1 MLAKPGTSFQV
12 LLAILIMLCHLLLV
26 LKLAPY
32 HASTEDWTSF
42 ISSFTLTLTTLGG
55 FALISDKGSNV
66 PTFDSDG
73 LAIILVALAGSCIA
87 VNIGITIMFDCGVW
101 DRFCGP
107 KDEGGGGGDGTKSRR
122 PSIASFFG
130 QTPQVT
136 ARCAIH
142 SHIVNMIDLATVQH
156 AAREKLEARC
166 RQRRV

>member
-1 MLAKPGTSFQV
+1 MCGGLVLAKPGTSFQV

-107 KDEGGGGGDGTKSRR
+107 KDEGGGGGGGEMTKV
-122 PSIASFFG
+122 
-130 QTPQVT
+130 TPILSNEEGVGGEMRKSNAEQ
-136 ARCAIH
+136 AW
-142 SHIVNMIDLATVQH
+142 D
-156 AAREKLEARC
+156 
-166 RQRRV
+166 

>member
-1 MLAKPGTSFQV
+1 MCGGLVLAKPGTSFQV

-32 HASTEDWTSF
+32 HANTEDWTSF

-66 PTFDSDG
+66 PTFNSDG

-87 VNIGITIMFDCGVW
+87 VNIGITIMFDCGLW

-107 KDEGGGGGDGTKSRR
+107 KDGGGGGGDGEMTKV
-122 PSIASFFG
+122 
-130 QTPQVT
+130 TPILSNEEGVDGGEMRKSNAEQ
-136 ARCAIH
+136 AW
-142 SHIVNMIDLATVQH
+142 N
-156 AAREKLEARC
+156 
-166 RQRRV
+166 

>member
-1 MLAKPGTSFQV
+1 MCGGLVLAKPGTSFQV

-101 DRFCGP
+101 DRFCK
-107 KDEGGGGGDGTKSRR
+107 KDGGGGGEMTKV
-122 PSIASFFG
+122 
-130 QTPQVT
+130 TPILSNEEGVGGEMRKSNAEQ
-136 ARCAIH
+136 AW
-142 SHIVNMIDLATVQH
+142 D
-156 AAREKLEARC
+156 
-166 RQRRV
+166 